1 MAKALLAGVP
11 GQLVVLD
18 GSLGRR
24 PEVAE
29 LAGVGLCPLVVQLVD
44 LQGLWGQLD
53 AAVLARRL
61 L

>member
-18 GSLGRR
+18 RGFGRR

-29 LAGVGLCPLVVQLVD
+29 LAGVGLRPLVVQLVD